1 MSRRGKS
8 KVIKSYISGCQGLGV
23 DLDGHG
29 ISFGSDENILGWLDN
44 FEYVKTTELYTL
56 KG

>member
-1 MSRRGKS
+1 M
-8 KVIKSYISGCQGLGV
+8 IKSYISVCQGLGV
-23 DLDGHG
+23 AVDGHG
-29 ISFGSDENILGWLDN
+29 ISFGSDENIPGWLDN

>member
-1 MSRRGKS
+1 M
-8 KVIKSYISGCQGLGV
+8 IKSYISGCQGLGV

-29 ISFGSDENILGWLDN
+29 ISFGSDEKILGWLYN